1 VVVIRTALMAL
12 SDFGV
17 NLLGMATHKWQDRT
31 IAHPDDAHDLE
42 RRAAVLEMIY
52 RLPKHDAEQ
61 RAHDEYRVEQ
71 HKKGAAFHLAGS
83 RAAASAGDSEQ
94 ARKHSVCYALHC
106 KAFGHN
112 PEGPVNPEV
121 QALVGRPESRFY
133 KFKPSRHDQLL
144 LTP

>member
-1 VVVIRTALMAL
+1 
-12 SDFGV
+12 
-17 NLLGMATHKWQDRT
+17 MATSHKWQDRT

-42 RRAAVLEMIY
+42 RRAAVLEMVY

-112 PEGPVNPEV
+112 PEGPVHPEV